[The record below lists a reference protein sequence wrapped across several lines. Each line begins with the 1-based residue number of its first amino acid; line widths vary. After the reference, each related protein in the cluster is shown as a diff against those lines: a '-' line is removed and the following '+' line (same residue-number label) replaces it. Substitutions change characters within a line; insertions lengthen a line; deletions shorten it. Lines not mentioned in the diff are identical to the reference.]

1 MDNPESHEETGA
13 LPDDLGEDLEA
24 KKEAPKK

>member
-1 MDNPESHEETGA
+1 MKKLFCSMLVLLVPV
-13 LPDDLGEDLEA
+13 LGFSDEA